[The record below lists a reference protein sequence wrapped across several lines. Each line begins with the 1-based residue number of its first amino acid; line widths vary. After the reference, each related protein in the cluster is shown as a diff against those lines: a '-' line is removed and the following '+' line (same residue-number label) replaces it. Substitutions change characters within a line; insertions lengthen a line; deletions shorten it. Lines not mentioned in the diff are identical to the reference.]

1 MRKIRV
7 AEHARSPGGRFKS
20 DGPFSGE
27 WFRDEILCPALRQ
40 AIEVGEHLSVELGG
54 TSGYGSS
61 FLEEAFGGL
70 IRKRRFSPEQVRQ
83 WLSVTAESPV
93 YTPYRNLAE
102 RYIYAA
108 KPEPESVAA

>member
-1 MRKIRV
+1 MKMIRV

-27 WFRDEILCPALRQ
+27 WFREEILSPALAQ
-40 AIEVGEHLSVELGG
+40 AIEVGERLVVELGG

-70 IRKRRFSPEQVRQ
+70 IRKRHFGPDQVRQ
-83 WLSVTAESPV
+83 SLVITTESPI
-93 YTPYRNLAE
+93 YAPYRALAE
-102 RYIYAA
+102 RYIQAA
-108 KPEPESVAA
+108 KPESVAA

>member
-1 MRKIRV
+1 MKTIRV

-27 WFRDEILCPALRQ
+27 WFRDEILAPALAQ
-40 AIEVGEHLSVELGG
+40 AIETGERLGVELGG

-70 IRKRRFSPEQVRQ
+70 IRKKRFSPEQVHQ
-83 WLSVTAESPV
+83 SLVITAESPIFA
-93 YTPYRNLAE
+93 PYRTLAE
-102 RYIYAA
+102 RYIQAA
-108 KPEPESVAA
+108 KP